1 MWFDISYLLNIL
13 NNLICYNLIC
23 DVTLSFQYNK
33 DNYHSYT
40 YTCLYITNK
49 SNKLWMQ
56 YKIVIVKKL
65 MYIENF
71 KYYYFYLWFLDITLF
86 FNVIYF

>member
-13 NNLICYNLIC
+13 NNLIYYNLIC
-23 DVTLSFQYNK
+23 DVRLSFQYNK

-65 MYIENF
+65 MYIETSNIIIF
-71 KYYYFYLWFLDITLF
+71 IFDF
-86 FNVIYF
+86 

>member
-40 YTCLYITNK
+40 YTYLYITNK

-56 YKIVIVKKL
+56 YKIVIVKKIDVHRKVQIL
-65 MYIENF
+65 
-71 KYYYFYLWFLDITLF
+71 LFLSLISRYHIVF
-86 FNVIYF
+86 

>member
-13 NNLICYNLIC
+13 NNLIYYNLIC
-23 DVTLSFQYNK
+23 DVRLSFQYNK
-33 DNYHSYT
+33 DNYHS

-65 MYIENF
+65 MYIETSNIIIF
-71 KYYYFYLWFLDITLF
+71 IFDF
-86 FNVIYF
+86 